1 MGVGGAGCDPAMADG
16 VENSW
21 NNKVTRTWWGVYC
34 IWAFFL
40 NCTWCELLV
49 KLFFLLTLYMIG
61 EWNRLSSMCEASSWA
76 PEDEPCPWGGWWL
89 EWFIHGHIPGKG
101 AFQEQ
106 KCRETSE
113 NFGRCPPPPTTA
125 PPQEHIFYEPD
136 LRTVL
141 WHPWDYRLATPFLEQ
156 APFPVSQFCQA
167 PEGKKSSCFYIV
179 SSVDFTHSG
188 VSMRLTFLA
197 H

>member
-1 MGVGGAGCDPAMADG
+1 MADG

-21 NNKVTRTWWGVYC
+21 NNKVTHTWWGVYC

-49 KLFFLLTLYMIG
+49 KLFFLLILYMIG

-76 PEDEPCPWGGWWL
+76 PEDEPCPRGGWWL

-106 KCRETSE
+106 KRRKTSE
-113 NFGRCPPPPTTA
+113 NFGRCPPPQPLPHPRSIYFMSPTWEQCFDILGTTGLLLLSWNKPRFQCRNFA
-125 PPQEHIFYEPD
+125 RHLKAKSPLVF
-136 LRTVL
+136 T
-141 WHPWDYRLATPFLEQ
+141 WFLVWTL
-156 APFPVSQFCQA
+156 PTL
-167 PEGKKSSCFYIV
+167 G
-179 SSVDFTHSG
+179 
-188 VSMRLTFLA
+188 
-197 H
+197 